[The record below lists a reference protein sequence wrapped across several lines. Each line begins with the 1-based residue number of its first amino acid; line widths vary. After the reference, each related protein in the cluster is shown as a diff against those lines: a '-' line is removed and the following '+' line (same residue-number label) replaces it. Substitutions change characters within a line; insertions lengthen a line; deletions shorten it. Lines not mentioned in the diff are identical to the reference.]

1 MRLPPF
7 HRYRRF
13 SQIAA
18 VFVLGMVTGAALYN
32 AIFHIG
38 YNVLWVNNQDLR
50 IQIEQYRNDIETLK
64 KYNNTSTVI
73 REIKVRTEDSKAKE
87 GTAALDT
94 VTVKEIL
101 RKLVSDLEPMRGRSM
116 FDIDSD
122 GKLARLLLDGKTYTV
137 REKEYAVQIR
147 TMLVIEG
154 VLQIWVEISP
164 YKRS

>member
-7 HRYRRF
+7 DRYRRF

-18 VFVLGMVTGAALYN
+18 VFVLGMIVGAALYN
-32 AIFHIG
+32 AIYHMG
-38 YNVLWVNNQDLR
+38 YNILWVNNQALR
-50 IQIEQYRNDIETLK
+50 LEIEQNRKDILTLK

-73 REIKVRTEDSKAKE
+73 REIKVRTEGSKVKDNTATLDPVIAKE
-87 GTAALDT
+87 VLS
-94 VTVKEIL
+94 
-101 RKLVSDLEPMRGRSM
+101 KLSGDLEPLRGRSM

-122 GKLARLLLDGKTYTV
+122 GKLARLLLDSKIYLA
-137 REKEYAVQIR
+137 REKEYTVKIR
-147 TMLVIEG
+147 TMLVMEG

>member
-7 HRYRRF
+7 DRYRRF

-18 VFVLGMVTGAALYN
+18 VFVLGMIVGAALYN
-32 AIFHIG
+32 AIYHMG
-38 YNVLWVNNQDLR
+38 YNILWVNNHEMRLE
-50 IQIEQYRNDIETLK
+50 IEQYRNDILTLK

-73 REIKVRTEDSKAKE
+73 REIKVRTEGSKVKDGA
-87 GTAALDT
+87 AALDP
-94 VTVKEIL
+94 VTTKEVL
-101 RKLVSDLEPMRGRSM
+101 SKLAGDLEPLRGRSM

-122 GKLARLLLDGKTYTV
+122 GKLARLLLDSKIYLS
-137 REKEYAVQIR
+137 REKEYTVKIH
-147 TMLVIEG
+147 TMLVMEG

>member
-7 HRYRRF
+7 DRYRRF

-18 VFVLGMVTGAALYN
+18 VFVLGMIVGAALYN
-32 AIFHIG
+32 AIYNMG
-38 YNVLWVNNQDLR
+38 YNILWLNNQDLR
-50 IQIEQYRNDIETLK
+50 LEIEQYRNDILTLK

-73 REIKVRTEDSKAKE
+73 REIKVRSEDSKIKDSAATLDPVTTKE
-87 GTAALDT
+87 VLS
-94 VTVKEIL
+94 
-101 RKLVSDLEPMRGRSM
+101 KLAGDLEPLRGRSM

-122 GKLARLLLDGKTYTV
+122 GKLARLLLDSKIYLA
-137 REKEYAVQIR
+137 REKEYTVKIR
-147 TMLVIEG
+147 TMLVMEG